1 MESNNNKE
9 HRKDDIIESVIDG
22 VDGLGDD
29 LLDIELPDSLNGSDD
44 LVEDEMMSI
53 NGEKLVDDGSESMDD
68 LLSGI
73 LSGTGQHQGDLD
85 VDIVDSVNVLSDA
98 GAESIDDLLVN
109 DSLGDV
115 SGDLM
120 QLHDDGDSHEVI
132 SNPVNTG
139 DSHDSLVDID
149 PVDNLLV
156 DKIESTDDILD
167 DALLD
172 DILLDDELG
181 STDGILD
188 DALLDDILLD
198 DELGSTDGS
207 LDNALLDDSLL
218 DDELGSTDVSLDD
231 ALLDDSLL
239 DDASK
244 TEVVDEASSQIIDDL
259 LDDDSLDGGD
269 DINHLFEEDLSDDDS
284 LDGGDDINHLFEED
298 LSDDDSLDGGDDI
311 NHLFEEDL
319 SDDDSLDGGDDI
331 NHLFEEDLSDDDSL
345 DGGLPDFMDESPEFI
360 SDSDEE
366 DVIEVSDDMLFEEV
380 DSDIDL
386 LDSFGKDDEK
396 SVVQNIPHKEI
407 DEVENLLDVISPK
420 MTNKHVTEKSQQEHQ
435 VKIEDDQVVTQNPPE
450 TEGHDA
456 QAQVVQAQVVQ
467 AQVAVEEMPIPNT
480 PKKKKSVIKKMAN
493 VVFIAATLGSVAF
506 GVWFGINE
514 GYINIDNGG
523 GSSSQMLEF
532 SSELDA
538 VKRSNDTL
546 ENRFSDLSQRFDAV
560 SSQNNILK
568 ESNDNLVAGL
578 TAHKEELYGLTR
590 SFDSYRKDFD
600 SKLER
605 SMQATLNFMGT
616 VNENTESMGEKVYSQ
631 TMARVRE
638 EFSDDSGVKLD
649 DVYDKLT
656 AYSSKLSLLESE
668 VKGTKTLMS
677 IYEGENEFVK
687 RRLAEVSKKS
697 GTRTYNKV
705 SVVPPK
711 KKLVKGIP
719 SEKKDDAFCCIYVN
733 GVTDEEYDAG
743 NDQASKK
750 IEQTKPEYLI
760 LGVFDQSRNPNNP
773 HWSIY
778 LKPADDR
785 SSQGDMEYSVGD
797 IVVGYGRIL
806 NVVSVKRGDGGIPYE
821 VVTELGVI
829 RNR

>member
-259 LDDDSLDGGD
+259 L
-269 DINHLFEEDLSDDDS
+269 
-284 LDGGDDINHLFEED
+284 
-298 LSDDDSLDGGDDI
+298 
-311 NHLFEEDL
+311 
-319 SDDDSLDGGDDI
+319 DDDSLDGGDDI